1 MNNIPYGGGGGGYFE
16 KVDLTR
22 PSRGISG
29 DIYIANI
36 PVNSTTQE
44 PIIDVDGTGVI
55 SWAQLVGP
63 SNGTVFPE
71 MELIIDGGTLWN
83 DTLTVTGVSS
93 GRSTLWGR
101 KGFDTPWMEPMR
113 FNSSFV
119 LRCKSSTVTSVS
131 VEYNLIRV

>member
-1 MNNIPYGGGGGGYFE
+1 VNNIPYGGGGGGYFE

-44 PIIDVDGTGVI
+44 PIIDVDGAGVI
-55 SWAQLVGP
+55 SWAQLRSV
-63 SNGTVFPE
+63 SNGVVFPE
-71 MELIIDGGTLWN
+71 MELIIDGVTLWN
-83 DTLTVTGVSS
+83 ATYTTGGSS
-93 GRSTLWGR
+93 SARTTLWG
-101 KGFDTPWMEPMR
+101 KSSFDRYFMEPMR

-119 LRCKSSTVTSVS
+119 LRCKSSTVTSVN
-131 VEYNLIRV
+131 VEYSLIRV